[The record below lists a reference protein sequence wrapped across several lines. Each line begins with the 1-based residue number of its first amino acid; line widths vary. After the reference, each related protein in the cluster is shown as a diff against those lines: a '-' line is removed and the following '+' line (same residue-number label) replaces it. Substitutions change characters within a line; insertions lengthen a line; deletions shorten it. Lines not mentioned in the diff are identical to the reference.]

1 MKNIKLICD
10 SLSDIP
16 KDLINKYNIEMV
28 PLTVIFNDKEDVD
41 GVDLSKME
49 FYKLLRNSKSIPK
62 TSQCTYIQ
70 FLNVFKQYIDKY
82 ETILYIGGSSLL
94 SGTLQSA
101 TMAKNDLDG
110 DIHIFDTESVSIG
123 SACLVLA
130 AADMIQKGFE
140 VLDII
145 SRLEYLKS
153 NIKTFFTVDTLDY
166 LKKGGRVSLT
176 KATIGNMLNIKPIF
190 SIEDGVINCIEQVR
204 GKKQVLNKIISNIKE
219 KVGTDLSE
227 KRIILAYGDNEN
239 EINSFKEKLESELI
253 IGELIIENIGSCISS
268 HTGPEV
274 IGIACCD
281 I

>member
-28 PLTVIFNDKEDVD
+28 PLTVIFNDKEYVD

-70 FLNVFKQYIDKY
+70 FLNVFKQYIDKD